1 MTDVHQKQQRLHVAV
16 AALVKDHKVLISK
29 RPEHVHQGGLWE
41 FPGGKVEPGE
51 TIEAALKREIQEE
64 LGINIHSSRPLI
76 KLSHHY
82 KDKSVLLDTYRVE
95 RFETSG
101 GYKYPDNTVSTGA
114 EGQLIQWVP
123 ISQLRQ
129 YAFPAANAAIIN
141 ALQLPPVYAI
151 SADFQTP
158 TMAVSAIKVLLDK
171 YQLVQIR
178 LKSLS
183 GKVLEETVKQMM
195 EKERN
200 KVRILFN
207 SSMQLPDYLHQQS
220 AGLHLTSRHL
230 FNDAL
235 IAQYKKTYPEKLISA
250 SCHNQDEIEW
260 ANALKL
266 DFITLSPVQ
275 KTRSHPEQPPLGW
288 EPFELLTELA
298 TMPVYALGGVQIE
311 DVAQAGLYGA
321 QGVAGIRNFG

>member
-1 MTDVHQKQQRLHVAV
+1 MTDVHQKQELLHVGV
-16 AALVKDHKVLISK
+16 AAIVKDNKVLISK
-29 RPEHVHQGGLWE
+29 RPEDVHQGGLWE

-51 TIEAALKREIQEE
+51 SIEAALKREVQEE
-64 LGINIHSSRPLI
+64 LGINILASQPLI
-76 KLSHHY
+76 KLTHHY

-95 RFETSG
+95 LFETSG
-101 GYKYPDNTVSTGA
+101 GYEYPDTTVSTGA
-114 EGQLIQWVP
+114 EGQLVQWVP

-151 SADFQTP
+151 SADLKTP
-158 TMAVSAIKVLLDK
+158 TMAVSAINVLLDK
-171 YQLVQIR
+171 YHLVQIR

-183 GKVLEETVKQMM
+183 GKALEETIKQVM
-195 EKERN
+195 EKAMD
-200 KVRILFN
+200 KVQIMFN

-220 AGLHLTSRHL
+220 TGLHLTSRHL
-230 FNDAL
+230 FNDEF
-235 IAQYKKTYPEKLISA
+235 IAQYKKDYPDKLISA
-250 SCHNQDEIEW
+250 SCHNQDEIER

-288 EPFELLTELA
+288 ESFRLLTA
-298 TMPVYALGGVQIE
+298 RAVMPVYALGGVQT
-311 DVAQAGLYGA
+311 DNLPQAQVYGA

>member
-1 MTDVHQKQQRLHVAV
+1 MTDVHQKQELLHVGVAV
-16 AALVKDHKVLISK
+16 LVKDNKVLISK

-41 FPGGKVEPGE
+41 FPGGKVEPGK

-64 LGINIHSSRPLI
+64 LGINILASQPLI

-95 RFETSG
+95 QFETSG
-101 GYKYPDNTVSTGA
+101 GYEYPDNTVSSGA
-114 EGQLIQWVP
+114 EGQLVQWVS
-123 ISQLRQ
+123 INQLRQ
-129 YAFPAANAAIIN
+129 YAFPDANAAIIN

-151 SADFQTP
+151 SADLQAQ
-158 TMAVSAIKVLLDK
+158 TMAVSAINALLDK
-171 YQLVQIR
+171 HQLVQIR

-183 GKVLEETVKQMM
+183 GKALEETIKQVM
-195 EKERN
+195 EKAGK
-200 KVRILFN
+200 KVQILFN

-220 AGLHLTSRHL
+220 TGLHLTSRHL
-230 FNDAL
+230 FNNAF
-235 IAQYKKTYPEKLISA
+235 IAQYKTTYPDKLISA
-250 SCHNQDEIEW
+250 SCHNQEEIKR
-260 ANALKL
+260 ANDLKL

-288 EPFELLTELA
+288 EPFRRLTELA
-298 TMPVYALGGVQIE
+298 AMPVYALGGVQIE
-311 DVAQAGLYGA
+311 DIPQARLYGA

>member
-1 MTDVHQKQQRLHVAV
+1 MTDVYQKQLHVGVAV
-16 AALVKDHKVLISK
+16 IIKDHKVLISK

-64 LGINIHSSRPLI
+64 LGIDVISSRHLI
-76 KLSHHY
+76 KISHHY
-82 KDKSVLLDTYRVE
+82 KDKTVLLDTHIIE
-95 RFETSG
+95 QFAG
-101 GYKYPDNTVSTGA
+101 HHYPDNSLSTGA
-114 EGQLIQWVP
+114 EGQPVQWV
-123 ISQLRQ
+123 SVNQLSH

-151 SADFQTP
+151 SADLQTQ
-158 TMAVSAIKVLLDK
+158 TMAVSAINTLLDK
-171 YQLVQIR
+171 HHLVQIR

-183 GKVLEETVKQMM
+183 GKALEEIIKQVM
-195 EKERN
+195 EKAMD
-200 KVRILFN
+200 KVQILFN
-207 SSMQLPDYLHQQS
+207 SSMRLPHYLHQQS

-230 FNDAL
+230 FNDEF
-235 IAQYKKTYPEKLISA
+235 IAQYKNMYPNKRVSA
-250 SCHNQDEIEW
+250 SCHNQDEIER

-288 EPFELLTELA
+288 EKFRQLTELA
-298 TMPVYALGGVQIE
+298 AMPVYALGGVQTDDIPQ
-311 DVAQAGLYGA
+311 AQVYGA
-321 QGVAGIRNFG
+321 QGVAGIRCFS